1 MTRKIAFLVSDDLLA
16 DRAGD
21 KRGDIFEFEEEFHAL
36 KPAFASMDMA
46 LEVVR
51 WRDIAQAASQYA
63 AALPLMVWDYFDN
76 NQAEFMSAM
85 RAASQNTLL
94 LNPLNVLQWNS
105 DKAYL
110 NDLASQGVATIPTVA
125 IEQVTQDHVD
135 VAFEQFSAE
144 KLVIKPQIGGGAWR
158 QVLYERGTPFPPKDE
173 LPPEAALIQPF
184 LASIKSEGE
193 YSFLYFDGQF
203 SHAAVK
209 HAQKGDYRIQSIYG
223 GTETPY
229 VPSRDEIEQGQTIL
243 DALNFIPLYARV
255 DLLRGTDGDLK
266 LIELEMIEP
275 YLYLP
280 HAKIIDGLNQGA
292 LSLARALKARLEAV

>member
-1 MTRKIAFLVSDDLLA
+1 MTQKIAFLISDDLLT
-16 DRAGD
+16 DREGD
-21 KRGDIFEFEEEFHAL
+21 KRGDIFEFEEEFAAL
-36 KPAFASMDMA
+36 KPAFAALNME

-51 WRDIAQAASQYA
+51 WREIALTAGQYA

-94 LNPLNVLQWNS
+94 LNPLKALQWNS
-105 DKAYL
+105 DKSYL
-110 NDLASQGVATIPTVA
+110 NDLAGRGIATIPTLA

-135 VAFEQFSAE
+135 AAFEQFSVE

-158 QVLYERGTPFPPKDE
+158 QVLYERGAPFPPKDE

-184 LASIKSEGE
+184 LPSIQSEGE

-229 VPSRDEIEQGQTIL
+229 APSRDEIEQGQTIL
-243 DALNFIPLYARV
+243 DALDFIPLYARV
-255 DLLRGTDGDLK
+255 DLLRGTDGGLK

-280 HAKIIDGLNQGA
+280 HAPIIDGLNQGA
-292 LSLARALKARLEAV
+292 LSLARALKARLDAM